1 MPPEPEITGLDWS
14 MGSRSIALV
23 DWDAALSAGRRIA
36 GRGPATSPA
45 QREAL
50 RADLRD
56 LVPLAESLVVDLTGM
71 RVEGFRSRPWVV
83 SRAEWIAANVRG
95 FQRML
100 DPLAARL
107 AGGAPWS
114 DLRRR
119 AVGWQLGGL
128 LGYAARKV
136 IGQYD
141 AFLPADD
148 DGLLSFVGPNIVE
161 VEARYFLP
169 RRDFRL
175 WIALH
180 EVTHRVQFG
189 ATPWLRV
196 HLRDLIDRYL
206 ASMDLDPGHL
216 AAQVRRAMDDVRAG
230 RVQPGPSLAVLLMS
244 EEQQDLFQR
253 MQGLMSLLEGHAS
266 YAMNEA
272 ARGRIADVDG
282 LRRTLERRRR
292 VGGLERAFQRVSG
305 FAAKVEQ
312 YSSGERFVRSVVE
325 RVGME
330 GFNEVWAAPANLPRP
345 HEIAEPARWVARVR
359 GA

>member
-1 MPPEPEITGLDWS
+1 MTREPELTGLDWS
-14 MGSRSIALV
+14 MGSRSVAIV
-23 DWDAALSAGRRIA
+23 DWDAALAAGRRIA
-36 GRGPATSPA
+36 GRGPATTPA
-45 QREAL
+45 QRDAL
-50 RADLRD
+50 RADLRE
-56 LVPLAESLVVDLTGM
+56 LVPLAESLVVDLTGLQ
-71 RVEGFRSRPWVV
+71 VEGFRSRPWVV
-83 SRAEWIAANVRG
+83 SRADWIAANVRG

-100 DPLAARL
+100 DPLAVRL
-107 AGGAPWS
+107 TGDRPWT
-114 DLRRR
+114 DLRRK

-148 DGLLSFVGPNIVE
+148 DGLLYFVGPNVVE

-189 ATPWLRV
+189 ATPWLRG

-206 ASMDLDPGHL
+206 AAMDLDPSHL
-216 AAQVRRAMDDVRAG
+216 ASQMRRAMDDVRAG
-230 RVQPGPSLAVLLMS
+230 RVQPGPSLAALLMS
-244 EEQQDLFQR
+244 DEQQELFQR

-272 ARGRIADVDG
+272 GRGRIADLDG
-282 LRRTLERRRR
+282 LRRTLERRRT
-292 VGGLERAFQRVSG
+292 VGGVERAFQRASG
-305 FAAKVEQ
+305 FAAKVAQ
-312 YSSGERFVRSVVE
+312 YSSGERFVRAVVD

-330 GFNEVWAAPANLPRP
+330 GFNAVWAAPANLPMP